1 MITLRDRARALED
14 RYAFEQ
20 TIQFRAEARR
30 NKLVGLW
37 AGQLLGKENP
47 IAYAEEFAIWAVEH
61 HDDQHLLKRLREEFA
76 AAEVRFDEV
85 DLAGRLAK
93 MLAEVL
99 EDMRTV

>member
-37 AGQLLGKENP
+37 AGQLLGKANP
-47 IAYAEEFAIWAVEH
+47 IAYAEEFAVWAVEH
-61 HDDQHLLKRLREEFA
+61 HDDQHLLARLREEFS

-85 DLAGRLAK
+85 DLAGHLHE

-99 EDMRTV
+99 EDMRAA